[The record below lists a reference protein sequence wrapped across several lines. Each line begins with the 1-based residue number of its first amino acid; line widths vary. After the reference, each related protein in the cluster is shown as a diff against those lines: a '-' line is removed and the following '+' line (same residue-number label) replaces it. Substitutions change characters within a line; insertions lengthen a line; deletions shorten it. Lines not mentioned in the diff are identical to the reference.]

1 MMTVRLIAHTP
12 EPEKVVAAA
21 AKLCYSDAHI
31 TDLLDGLTEEKT
43 AKFLTMLSDLG
54 HASPIE
60 HASFTFGIEGVSRTL
75 LAQITRHR
83 IASFSVQSQRY
94 VRLDDFRY
102 VVPPEIEAIPEAKAA
117 FLESMN
123 EDAKRYLDLAHKLEE
138 GHTARLMAEYLG
150 LPFLD
155 AATVVAFHHDGTLS
169 MNRTSELV
177 QEYGQQGGFVM
188 PGFYGATREGQIKLL
203 DRGGGDISG
212 SILAKCL
219 GADLY
224 ENWTDVSGFYSA
236 DPRIVPEAQPIA
248 RVTYEE
254 LRELSYMG
262 ASVLHEEAVFPVR
275 EAGIPLVIKNTN
287 APQDPGT
294 IISETADEG
303 EAEPII
309 TGVTGKRGF
318 VAINVARDRTK
329 PRVGFMRR
337 ALSVFERYDVS
348 VEHMPTGVDRFGAV
362 VQEKDVH
369 DSLYSL
375 VGDIQQEVEP
385 LEIEVVEGL
394 ALIATVGRNLR
405 GRAGISGHLFG
416 MLGQAGV
423 SVRMISQSC
432 DEINII
438 IGVEEKDFDL
448 AIQTIYRAFSDENGI
463 VKVSDLEAPAPVDP
477 ALAALKK

>member
-1 MMTVRLIAHTP
+1 MTKVVKFGGTSLAEAKQFLKVADIIRSDPDRRYVVPSAPGKRFSGDTKVTDMFYACYDSASRGGDFEEIFQKIKNRYNDIISGLGLDMSLEDDFEHIRLNFIGRAGRDYAASRGEYLNGKIVAKLLGFAFIDAADVIFFDESGKYDAKRTIP
-12 EPEKVVAAA
+12 ILRERLSYTEYAVIPGFYGSMPNDTIRTFSRGGSDITGSIVAAA
-21 AKLCYSDAHI
+21 AD
-31 TDLLDGLTEEKT
+31 T
-43 AKFLTMLSDLG
+43 
-54 HASPIE
+54 
-60 HASFTFGIEGVSRTL
+60 
-75 LAQITRHR
+75 
-83 IASFSVQSQRY
+83 
-94 VRLDDFRY
+94 
-102 VVPPEIEAIPEAKAA
+102 
-117 FLESMN
+117 
-123 EDAKRYLDLAHKLEE
+123 
-138 GHTARLMAEYLG
+138 
-150 LPFLD
+150 
-155 AATVVAFHHDGTLS
+155 
-169 MNRTSELV
+169 
-177 QEYGQQGGFVM
+177 
-188 PGFYGATREGQIKLL
+188 
-203 DRGGGDISG
+203 
-212 SILAKCL
+212 
-219 GADLY
+219 DLY
-224 ENWTDVSGFYSA
+224 ENWTDVSGFLIA
-236 DPRIVPEAQPIA
+236 DPRVVDNPQVMKT
-248 RVTYEE
+248 VTYRE

-362 VQEKDVH
+362 VQEQDVH

-448 AIQTIYRAFSDENGI
+448 AIRTIYRAFSDENGI
-463 VKVSDLEAPAPVDP
+463 VKVSDLEAPTPVDP
-477 ALAALKK
+477 ALAALHK

>member
-1 MMTVRLIAHTP
+1 MVVSACGRRFKGDT
-12 EPEKVVAAA
+12 KV
-21 AKLCYSDAHI
+21 
-31 TDLLDGLTEEKT
+31 TDLLYLVNAHVKYHVSCEELLEDIGQRYFDIADELELTYPIREEFAAFAERARSGGYSTEE
-43 AKFLTMLSDLG
+43 L
-54 HASPIE
+54 
-60 HASFTFGIEGVSRTL
+60 VSRGEY
-75 LAQITRHR
+75 
-83 IASFSVQSQRY
+83 F
-94 VRLDDFRY
+94 
-102 VVPPEIEAIPEAKAA
+102 
-117 FLESMN
+117 
-123 EDAKRYLDLAHKLEE
+123 
-138 GHTARLMAEYLG
+138 TARLMSEYLG

-362 VQEKDVH
+362 VQEQDVH

-375 VGDIQQEVEP
+375 VSDIQQEVEP

-448 AIQTIYRAFSDENGI
+448 AIRTIYRAFSDENGI
-463 VKVSDLEAPAPVDP
+463 VKVSDLEASAPVDP
-477 ALAALKK
+477 ALAALHK